1 MRNIFSLKTIL
12 MTLLKWK
19 NHHIEDVEVN
29 LLLNALNERYGYDFT
44 GYARASLKRRLLALT
59 HYFDIAQLSQL
70 IPIVLYDEAVAQTV
84 INSISVPTSDF
95 FRDPSVWRYCR
106 TTVLPQLASFPRI
119 NVWQAGCGYG
129 QEAYSLV
136 ILLHEAGLLKRS
148 RIFSSD
154 INPAFLAEARAGCWS
169 IRHQQQWR
177 DNYQQ
182 TGGNGDFGDFFKAN
196 NKGMTIRDEFKQ
208 PIEFIQHNL
217 VVDEVFKEMQLVV
230 CRNVL
235 LYFGNSLQEH
245 VVNLLTRSL
254 ERGGYLLL
262 GRGEN
267 IVDLAEKHP
276 QLELLDYSFQ
286 LYRKRI
292 GIDSDV

>member
-1 MRNIFSLKTIL
+1 
-12 MTLLKWK
+12 MTTNLIKWK

-44 GYARASLKRRLLALT
+44 GYARASLKRRLLELT
-59 HYFDIAQLSQL
+59 HYFDIEHLSQL
-70 IPIVLYDEAVAQTV
+70 IPIMLYDEAVAQTV

-95 FRDPSVWRYCR
+95 FRDPLVWHYLRN
-106 TTVLPQLASFPRI
+106 TILPQLASFPRI

-129 QEAYSLV
+129 QEVYSLA

-148 RIFSSD
+148 RLFSSD
-154 INPAFLAEARAGCWS
+154 INPAFLEEARAGCWPA
-169 IRHQQQWR
+169 RYQQHWR

-182 TGGNGDFGDFFKAN
+182 TGGSGHFADFF
-196 NKGMTIRDEFKQ
+196 MTKKNEIIIRDEFKQ

-217 VVDEVFKEMQLVV
+217 VIDDVFKEMQLVV

-235 LYFGNSLQEH
+235 LYFGNELQEH
-245 VVNLLTRSL
+245 VINLMTRSL

-267 IVDLAEKHP
+267 IVDLSNKHP
-276 QLELLDYSFQ
+276 QLELLDNSLQ
-286 LYRKRI
+286 LYRK
-292 GIDSDV
+292 SP

>member
-1 MRNIFSLKTIL
+1 

-29 LLLNALNERYGYDFT
+29 LLLNALKDRYGYDFT
-44 GYARASLKRRLLALT
+44 GYARASLKRRLVELS
-59 HYFDIAQLSQL
+59 HYFDIEHLSQL

-84 INSISVPTSDF
+84 INNISVPTSDF
-95 FRDPSVWRYCR
+95 FRDPSVWAYLRS
-106 TTVLPQLASFPRI
+106 TVLPQLASFPRI

-129 QEAYSLV
+129 QEAYSLA

-148 RIFSSD
+148 RLFSSD
-154 INPAFLAEARAGCWS
+154 INPAFLEQARAGCWS
-169 IRHQQQWR
+169 VRHQPLWQ

-182 TGGNGDFGDFFKAN
+182 AGGVGEFADFFTLQN
-196 NKGMTIRDEFKQ
+196 NDMLIRTEFKQ

-217 VVDEVFKEMQLVV
+217 VVDEVFKEVQLVI

-235 LYFGNSLQEH
+235 LYFGNALQEQ

-267 IVDLAEKHP
+267 IVNLPEKHS
-276 QLELLDYSFQ
+276 QLELLDSSLQ

-292 GIDSDV
+292 GTRSDV

>member
-1 MRNIFSLKTIL
+1 

-19 NHHIEDVEVN
+19 NHHVEDVEVN
-29 LLLNALNERYGYDFT
+29 LLLNALNERYGYDFS

-59 HYFDIAQLSQL
+59 HYFDIAHLSQL
-70 IPIVLYDEAVAQTV
+70 IPIMLYDEAVAQTV

-95 FRDPSVWRYCR
+95 FRDPSVWRYFR
-106 TTVLPQLASFPRI
+106 TAVLPQLASFPRI

-129 QEAYSLV
+129 QEAYSLA
-136 ILLHEAGLLKRS
+136 ILLHEAALLKRS

-154 INPAFLAEARAGCWS
+154 INPAFLEEARTGCWP

-177 DNYQQ
+177 DNYQSA
-182 TGGNGDFGDFFKAN
+182 GGEGEFADFFIAA
-196 NKGMTIRDEFKQ
+196 GDDIHIRDKFKQ

-217 VVDEVFKEMQLVV
+217 VVDEVFKEVQLVV

-235 LYFGNSLQEH
+235 LYFGNDLQEH
-245 VVNLLTRSL
+245 VINLLTRSL

-267 IVDLAEKHP
+267 IVDLPQKHP
-276 QLELLDYSFQ
+276 QLELLSPSFQ

-292 GIDSDV
+292 GTYPNV